1 MLNDPLANA
10 LSCIQN
16 NEKNGEKEC
25 FIRPSSKIIKKVIEI
40 MQKEGYIGSFET
52 VIESKGEV
60 IKLNLLGSINKCGVI
75 KPRYNVKK
83 KKIEKFEERYLL
95 AEDFGIIIMSTSN
108 GMITHKEAKE
118 KGIGGKLIAY
128 CY

>member
-1 MLNDPLANA
+1 
-10 LSCIQN
+10 
-16 NEKNGEKEC
+16 
-25 FIRPSSKIIKKVIEI
+25 